1 MSHYTDRTILVT
13 GASEGIGRA
22 LCLALAPQRPRLV
35 LAARNRARL
44 EELATECQALGSRTL
59 VVPTDVTDPEACRVL
74 IEAAVA
80 EFGDIDALVANAG
93 GTMWTRFDEVEDLGL
108 FERLMRLNYLGSVYP
123 TYYALPHLKRSRGQL
138 VAIASVAGLVGV
150 PTRTGYSAA
159 KHALIAFCDA
169 LRVELARDGRG
180 RDGDLPGL
188 RGVPDP
194 SPRARRRRPSARVEP
209 DGGTEDHVDRGVR
222 GADRQRDGGPAPA
235 GRDVGARHARPLAAI
250 DRARVARQDGGKSDP
265 APRVRRRR
273 ISASGSRRPRRGS
286 T

>member
-1 MSHYTDRTILVT
+1 MNRYTDRTILVT

-44 EELATECQALGSRTL
+44 EELAAECGRLGAETL
-59 VVPTDVTDPEACRVL
+59 VVPTDVTDPAACKALV
-74 IEAAVA
+74 EAAVTR
-80 EFGDIDALVANAG
+80 FGGIDALVANAG

-123 TYYALPHLKRSRGQL
+123 TYYALPHLKHARGQL

-169 LRVELARDGRG
+169 LRVELRGTGVAVTVICPDFVVSQIHRRALGADGRPLESNPMAGQKIMSTEDCAARIVSAMEG
-180 RDGDLPGL
+180 RRRLVVTSARGRLARWLRLIAPGL
-188 RGVPDP
+188 LDRMAARAIP
-194 SPRARRRRPSARVEP
+194 PRE
-209 DGGTEDHVDRGVR
+209 
-222 GADRQRDGGPAPA
+222 
-235 GRDVGARHARPLAAI
+235 
-250 DRARVARQDGGKSDP
+250 
-265 APRVRRRR
+265 
-273 ISASGSRRPRRGS
+273 
-286 T
+286 